1 MLKNTY
7 PRLPIINTL
16 RDYSRSFFRL
26 DLLAGA
32 TVAAIAIPQA
42 MAYAQLAGAPVAM
55 GLYATFIGM
64 LLFAIFSTTKHV
76 VVGPDAAMAALTGAT
91 LIPLANNNPSH
102 YMALVALLAILI
114 GLACLIAVAAK
125 LSFLSEFLSR
135 PILLGYMT
143 GLGLAVIASQAPKL
157 FGLPALA
164 KSNFFSS
171 IFNILSNIVRVHPAT
186 LMLSVFLGFAC
197 FLMIRFLPKVPV
209 SLVVL
214 LACIFLSWLLNFKGL
229 GIAVVGT
236 IPSGL
241 PLPHIPDVSFFDVQ
255 NLFIPAFAIMMVS
268 YANTITT
275 ARSFAAKNNDHIN
288 SAQELTALGISSIG
302 TGLFGGIP
310 IAASGVRTAVNEQN
324 KAVSQV
330 SQLIA
335 AAVVGLALLFLT
347 PILKYLPQP
356 ALAVIIIIAVLKLFN
371 ISELKSIWH
380 AWHAE
385 ALLAI
390 ATVVGVTILGI
401 FQGLL
406 LAILLA
412 VVNLVRK
419 SAFPTDAVLG
429 VAADGS
435 IRDKKRPPKTESI
448 PGIVM
453 YRFDA
458 PLYFGNSEYFRQRV
472 LNLVDSSDD
481 IRWFLWDAETIT
493 SIDSTAG
500 AMLLGLIR
508 EMKDRKITFC
518 ISRLKGPVRST
529 INRTN
534 RLSNA
539 FKSIPHYPSMGK
551 ALSAFEQESAH
562 IDKATKLVK
571 QSKLLEKP

>member
-7 PRLPIINTL
+7 SHLPILNTL

-26 DLLAGA
+26 DLFAGA

-64 LLFAIFSTTKHV
+64 LLFAIFSTTKRV

-91 LIPLANNNPSH
+91 LIPLANGDPSH
-102 YMALVALLAILI
+102 YIALVALLAILI
-114 GLACLIAVAAK
+114 GLACLIAVATK

-171 IFNILSNIVRVHPAT
+171 IFNILSNIVHLHPAT
-186 LMLSVFLGFAC
+186 LLLSVSLGFAC

-214 LACIFLSWLLNFKGL
+214 LSCIFLSWLLNFKGL

-241 PLPHIPDVSFFDVQ
+241 PIPRLPNVSFFDVQ

-324 KAVSQV
+324 KAASQV

-335 AAVVGLALLFLT
+335 AGVVGLALLFFT

-356 ALAVIIIIAVLKLFN
+356 ALAVIIILAVLKLFN
-371 ISELKSIWH
+371 IRELQSIWH
-380 AWHAE
+380 AWRAE

-390 ATVVGVTILGI
+390 ATVLGVTILGI

-448 PGIVM
+448 PGIIM

-472 LNLVDSSDD
+472 LNLVDATDD

-508 EMKDRKITFC
+508 EMKDRKIIFC

-551 ALSAFEQESAH
+551 ALAAFEQESAH

-571 QSKLLEKP
+571 QSRLLEKP

>member
-7 PRLPIINTL
+7 PHLPILNTL

-26 DLLAGA
+26 DLFAGA

-91 LIPLANNNPSH
+91 LIPLANGDPSH
-102 YMALVALLAILI
+102 YIALVALLAILI
-114 GLACLIAVAAK
+114 GLACLIAVVAK

-157 FGLPALA
+157 FGLAALA

-171 IFNILSNIVRVHPAT
+171 IFNILSNIIHVHPAT
-186 LMLSVFLGFAC
+186 LLLSVSLGFAC

-214 LACIFLSWLLNFKGL
+214 LSCIFLSWLLNFKGL

-241 PLPHIPDVSFFDVQ
+241 PIPRLPDVSFFDVQ

-324 KAVSQV
+324 KAASQV

-335 AAVVGLALLFLT
+335 AGVVGLALLFFT

-356 ALAVIIIIAVLKLFN
+356 ALAVIIILAVLKLFN
-371 ISELKSIWH
+371 IRELQSIWH
-380 AWHAE
+380 AWRAE

-390 ATVVGVTILGI
+390 ATVLGVTILGI

-448 PGIVM
+448 PGIIM

-472 LNLVDSSDD
+472 LNLVDATDD

-508 EMKDRKITFC
+508 EMKDRKIIFC

-551 ALSAFEQESAH
+551 ALAAFEQESAH

-571 QSKLLEKP
+571 QSRLLEKP

>member
-7 PRLPIINTL
+7 PQLPILNTF

-26 DLLAGA
+26 DLFAGA

-91 LIPLANNNPSH
+91 LIPLANGNPSH
-102 YMALVALLAILI
+102 YIALVALLAILI

-171 IFNILSNIVRVHPAT
+171 IFNILSNIVHANPAT
-186 LMLSVFLGFAC
+186 LLLSVFLGFAC
-197 FLMIRFLPKVPV
+197 FLMIRYLPKVPV

-241 PLPHIPDVSFFDVQ
+241 PLPHLPDVSFFDVQ

-324 KAVSQV
+324 NAVSQV

-371 ISELKSIWH
+371 ISELQSIWH

-390 ATVVGVTILGI
+390 ATVVGVTVLGI

-448 PGIVM
+448 PGILM

-472 LNLVDSSDD
+472 LTLVDNSDD

-518 ISRLKGPVRST
+518 VSRLKGPVRST

-551 ALSAFEQESAH
+551 ALAAFEQESAH

>member
-1 MLKNTY
+1 MLKKTY
-7 PRLPIINTL
+7 PHIPILNTL

-26 DLLAGA
+26 DLIAGV

-91 LIPLANNNPSH
+91 LIPFANGNPSH
-102 YMALVALLAILI
+102 YVALVALLAVLI

-171 IFNILSNIVRVHPAT
+171 IFNIFSNIIHVHPAT
-186 LMLSVFLGFAC
+186 FLLSISLGFAC
-197 FLMIRFLPKVPV
+197 YLMIRYLPKVPV

-214 LACIFLSWLLNFKGL
+214 LTCIFLSWLLNFKGL

-241 PLPHIPDVSFFDVQ
+241 PLPRLPDVSFFDVQ

-275 ARSFAAKNNDHIN
+275 ARSFAAKNNDHID

-324 KAVSQV
+324 NAVSQV

-335 AAVVGLALLFLT
+335 AAVVGLALLFLA

-356 ALAVIIIIAVLKLFN
+356 ALAAIIIIAVLKLFN
-371 ISELKSIWH
+371 ISELQSIWH

-435 IRDKKRPPKTESI
+435 IRDKKRPPKTQSI

-458 PLYFGNSEYFRQRV
+458 PLYFGNAEYFRQRV
-472 LNLVDSSDD
+472 LNLVETSDD

-518 ISRLKGPVRST
+518 VSRLKGPVRST

-551 ALSAFEQESAH
+551 ALAAFEQESER
-562 IDKATKLVK
+562 INKATKLVK
-571 QSKLLEKP
+571 QSRLLEKP

>member
-7 PRLPIINTL
+7 SHLPILNTL

-26 DLLAGA
+26 DLFAGA

-64 LLFAIFSTTKHV
+64 LLFAIFSTTKRV

-91 LIPLANNNPSH
+91 LIPLANGDPSH
-102 YMALVALLAILI
+102 YIALVALLAILI
-114 GLACLIAVAAK
+114 GLACLIAVATK

-171 IFNILSNIVRVHPAT
+171 IFNILSNIVHLHPAT
-186 LMLSVFLGFAC
+186 LLLSVSLGFAC

-214 LACIFLSWLLNFKGL
+214 LSCIFLSWLLNFKGL

-241 PLPHIPDVSFFDVQ
+241 PIPRLPDVSFFDVQ

-324 KAVSQV
+324 KAASQV

-335 AAVVGLALLFLT
+335 AGVVGLALLFFT

-356 ALAVIIIIAVLKLFN
+356 ALAVIIILAVLKLFN
-371 ISELKSIWH
+371 IRELQSIWH
-380 AWHAE
+380 AWRAE

-390 ATVVGVTILGI
+390 ATVLGVTILGI

-448 PGIVM
+448 PGIIM

-472 LNLVDSSDD
+472 LNLVDATDD

-508 EMKDRKITFC
+508 EMKDRKIIFC

-551 ALSAFEQESAH
+551 ALAAFEQESAH

-571 QSKLLEKP
+571 QSRLLEKP

>member
-7 PRLPIINTL
+7 SHLPILNTL

-26 DLLAGA
+26 DLFAGA

-64 LLFAIFSTTKHV
+64 LLFAIFSTTKRV

-91 LIPLANNNPSH
+91 LIPLANGDTSH
-102 YMALVALLAILI
+102 YIALVALLAILI
-114 GLACLIAVAAK
+114 GLACLIAVATK

-171 IFNILSNIVRVHPAT
+171 IFNILSNIVHLHPAT
-186 LMLSVFLGFAC
+186 LLLSVSLGFAC

-214 LACIFLSWLLNFKGL
+214 LSCIFLSWLLNFKGL

-241 PLPHIPDVSFFDVQ
+241 PIPRLPDVSFFDVQ

-324 KAVSQV
+324 KAASQV

-335 AAVVGLALLFLT
+335 AGVVGLALLFFT

-356 ALAVIIIIAVLKLFN
+356 ALAVIIILAVLKLFN
-371 ISELKSIWH
+371 IRELQSIWH
-380 AWHAE
+380 AWRAE

-390 ATVVGVTILGI
+390 ATVLGVTILGI

-448 PGIVM
+448 PGIIM

-472 LNLVDSSDD
+472 LNLVDATDD

-508 EMKDRKITFC
+508 EMKDRKIIFC

-551 ALSAFEQESAH
+551 ALAAFEQESAH

-571 QSKLLEKP
+571 QSRLLEKP